1 MKLFLDT
8 STLFKLYHHELGTQ
22 NMDNVFSENDVTD
35 VFISSITKV
44 EFISAIYKK
53 VRMQELN
60 LNDAGQII
68 SLFDND
74 SKKYVIIPVTNIAI
88 ENAKL
93 LILKYGQDGL
103 RTLDA
108 IQLASAI
115 EVRELVDKYFTS
127 DKLLFTL
134 FEKEYLPTS

>member
-22 NMDNVFSENDVTD
+22 DMDNVFSENDVTD

>member
-1 MKLFLDT
+1 M
-8 STLFKLYHHELGTQ
+8 
-22 NMDNVFSENDVTD
+22 
-35 VFISSITKV
+35 
-44 EFISAIYKK
+44 
-53 VRMQELN
+53 N
-60 LNDAGQII
+60 LNDADQII
-68 SLFDND
+68 NLFDND
-74 SKKYVIIPVTNIAI
+74 LKKYIIIPVTTTAI

-108 IQLASAI
+108 LQLASAI

-134 FEKEYLPTS
+134 FEKEYLPIS